1 MFTLANLIIYFTTIY
16 IKSQQILAEK
26 YKKVL
31 YFILENDIIQKQ
43 KNKAIEKAKYV
54 NRKHIEKRNRL

>member
-1 MFTLANLIIYFTTIY
+1 MFTLANLTIYFTIIN
-16 IKSQQILAEK
+16 IKSQQLLTEK